1 MGNLTTLNFS
11 LGEDIDML
19 RDTIT
24 PAEAKLLQLGSE
36 GLDLVRELLPTPTHG
51 LFAEYDREPVGESRG
66 RLCKQRRN
74 CEIAEWRIRC
84 AADVRVRLG
93 MSHFSLLW
101 LFANE
106 GTTTARQSIF
116 LANRVANR
124 AKMEG

>member
-1 MGNLTTLNFS
+1 MP
-11 LGEDIDML
+11 
-19 RDTIT
+19 TIR
-24 PAEAKLLQLGSE
+24 PYEENDLSALV
-36 GLDLVRELLPTPTHG
+36 DLVRELLPTPTHG

-93 MSHFSLLW
+93 MSHFFLPLA
-101 LFANE
+101 FCHE
-106 GTTTARQSIF
+106 GNTRARQIIF
-116 LANRVANR
+116 VANWVANR